1 MSHLNSFSMKLCQV
15 LSSLPS
21 SFFISIHCSIGIDS
35 GLFSTMNFST
45 SSKRPSSRSLKRS
58 RRNLSFDRGTLNRFG
73 SGIRPVILH
82 SSIRDFKMSMVEISR
97 LFTSL
102 ISPSANDLSSKV
114 SSITSLMTSSSRFP
128 NCLTYR
134 IRPGRPIRLS
144 SSVSSFVV
152 RMYSFLRLLYTPSII
167 FSKISDSSSKVFSA
181 SSMRTAAS
189 KLSAWMNSSN
199 PSTGFET
206 TMVGNPSL
214 LQSCLAAMVLPVP
227 FNPLKMTPRFLPD
240 FWNTSEFHVW
250 IIWSLMAFPSVP
262 YTLKLTMKDSA
273 IFSRPM
279 RPVLA
284 ST

>member
-1 MSHLNSFSMKLCQV
+1 
-15 LSSLPS
+15 
-21 SFFISIHCSIGIDS
+21 
-35 GLFSTMNFST
+35 
-45 SSKRPSSRSLKRS
+45 
-58 RRNLSFDRGTLNRFG
+58 
-73 SGIRPVILH
+73 
-82 SSIRDFKMSMVEISR
+82 MSMVEISR

-102 ISPSANDLSSKV
+102 ISPSANDLSSRV

-128 NCLTYR
+128 NCLTHR

-152 RMYSFLRLLYTPSII
+152 RMYSFLRWLYTPSII
-167 FSKISDSSSKVFSA
+167 FSRISDSSSKVFSA

-189 KLSAWMNSSN
+189 KLSAWMNSSS

-240 FWNTSEFHVW
+240 FWNTSELHVL

-262 YTLKLTMKDSA
+262 YTLKLTMNDSA